1 MILTPGIP
9 VINGFAG
16 FYIGTHNIKCSRAAF
31 EGCKVKRIV
40 LQRNLTV
47 AEIFIIDV
55 TGCKQGI
62 KTTVTLIL
70 TVFQVV
76 ADGAADLSG
85 NIITAKCGTGRNTDY
100 SIIGNSVFHHH
111 IHDSRRKETAHGAS
125 L

>member
-1 MILTPGIP
+1 MILPSRILM
-9 VINGFAG
+9 INRFTG
-16 FYIGTHNIKCSRAAF
+16 FYVGTHHIKCSRAAF

-55 TGCKQGI
+55 AGCKQGI
-62 KTTVTLIL
+62 KTTVTLIP

-76 ADGAADLSG
+76 ADGTADLSG

-100 SIIGNSVFHHH
+100 SIIGNSIFHHH
-111 IHDSRRKETAHGAS
+111 IHDSSRKETAHGAS
-125 L
+125 F